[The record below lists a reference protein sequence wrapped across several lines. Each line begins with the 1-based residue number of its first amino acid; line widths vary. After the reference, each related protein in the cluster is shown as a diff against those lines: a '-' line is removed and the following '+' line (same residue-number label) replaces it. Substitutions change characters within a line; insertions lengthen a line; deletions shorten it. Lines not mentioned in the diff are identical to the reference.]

1 MWKHFGNHFVQT
13 EESKMKIGVSV
24 PNIGPVATPEAVKTV
39 AQRAEALGYHSL
51 WTVERLLWPVNP
63 RLPYPATPDGS
74 LPEEY
79 KYCLD
84 PLDALTFAAACTTT
98 IKLGTSVL
106 DIPYYNPV
114 MLARRLTTIDVLSKG
129 RLRVGFG
136 IGWSPDEMEA
146 TGADMKVRGERATE
160 FLQVLKTIWTTDPAE
175 FHGKFFN
182 VAKSYIGPK
191 PVQKP
196 HPPLFMAA
204 FTPPALKR
212 LATHTDGWNPTGVP
226 IGGMI
231 QMFESIK
238 QMAKE
243 AGRDSSEM
251 RMIVRGNLYL
261 TEKAIEKDR
270 FIFVGSKEQIHE
282 DIAACEKIGAEEVF
296 LELGF
301 TPGGQS
307 LDNWLRN
314 LDEFKP

>member
-1 MWKHFGNHFVQT
+1 
-13 EESKMKIGVSV
+13 MKIGIAV

-39 AQRAEALGYHSL
+39 AQQAEALGYHSL

-84 PLDALTFAAACTTT
+84 PLDTLTFAAAHTST

-114 MLARRLTTIDVLSKG
+114 LLARRISTIDVLSKG

-136 IGWSPDEMEA
+136 VGWSPDEMEA
-146 TGADMKVRGERATE
+146 AGADMKVRGARADE
-160 FLQVLKTIWTTDPAE
+160 FLQVLKTIWTMDPAE
-175 FHGKFFN
+175 HHGKFFTLP
-182 VAKSYIGPK
+182 KSHIGPK

-196 HPPLFMAA
+196 HPPIFLAA
-204 FTPPALKR
+204 YTPPALKR
-212 LATHTDGWNPTGVP
+212 VATMADGWNPAGVP
-226 IGGMI
+226 IDGMK
-231 QMFESIK
+231 QMFGAMQ

-243 AGRDSSEM
+243 AGRDPSEL
-251 RMIVRGNLYL
+251 RMIVRANLFI
-261 TEKAIEKDR
+261 TQRVVEKDR
-270 FIFVGSKEQIHE
+270 SVFVGSLDQIRE
-282 DIAACEKIGAEEVF
+282 DIAACERIGADEVF
-296 LELGF
+296 LEVGF

-307 LDNWLRN
+307 LSNWQRL
-314 LDEFKP
+314 LEEFRPARTAAAS